1 MHKTSKAFR
10 RVIILFVKRIKS
22 EKHFVLQCCSIR
34 TSITYYFIAA
44 YIYFCSSSIY
54 QFVLCPIDGRN
65 LYSAGYILEVAGIPY
80 STTQSIEEALD
91 GSGMILFSSP
101 VKKHVYGRRVGAT
114 HSMGD
119 GWRCDCV
126 PDLYSSL

>member
-1 MHKTSKAFR
+1 M
-10 RVIILFVKRIKS
+10 LFNTNF
-22 EKHFVLQCCSIR
+22 HNLL
-34 TSITYYFIAA
+34 FIAA

-101 VKKHVYGRRVGAT
+101 VKKTRLRQK
-114 HSMGD
+114 S
-119 GWRCDCV
+119 W
-126 PDLYSSL
+126 SNSLNG